1 MKKSIL
7 PILPI
12 LTLILLL
19 THPALSF
26 TGAKN
31 GLLLWW
37 SVVLPTLL
45 PFMLC
50 SSLLVAWGGVPLLVK
65 PFAPLLRCFGLSPE
79 GSYALIAGLLC
90 GYPMG
95 AKTTADFLRGG
106 FIRNEEGRI
115 LLAAAGWPSPMF
127 LAGYIAPRLAPEI
140 PLWKAALAL
149 YLPLPFLLLTA
160 GGLCRLQNRP
170 VKWAA
175 KRGGGKNA
183 GAGRTGQNH
192 ARVSRPGQA
201 PAPFDEVLMNA
212 LEIKVKIGGFLMIYS
227 ILAAFISS
235 SGRIPARIKPFLSG
249 IVEMTTGIDAI
260 ARSMSGPA
268 SLSGRAACAAMLAC
282 AAFGGL
288 SGVSQTNTVI
298 KNAGLSIRH
307 YVLWKLLHA
316 ALAAAIL
323 LIITARAALNFP

>member
-160 GGLCRLQNRP
+160 GGICRLQNRP

-175 KRGGGKNA
+175 ARGDGKNA
-183 GAGRTGQNH
+183 GAGRAGQNH
-192 ARVSRPGQA
+192 AAPA
-201 PAPFDEVLMNA
+201 PAPFDEILMNA
-212 LEIKVKIGGFLMIYS
+212 LEIMVKIGGFLMIYS

-323 LIITARAALNFP
+323 LIITARTA

>member
-149 YLPLPFLLLTA
+149 YLPLPFLLL
-160 GGLCRLQNRP
+160 
-170 VKWAA
+170 KWAA

-192 ARVSRPGQA
+192 ARVRRPAPA

-212 LEIKVKIGGFLMIYS
+212 LEIMVKIGGFLMIYS

-323 LIITARAALNFP
+323 LIITARAA